1 MKKNKKYFL
10 FIIVITFFIILFSNI
25 SLSHDNNTY
34 KTISVS
40 RGDTLWS
47 IAKEIKNNNTSY
59 SDKNIQEII
68 YEIKRINNIS
78 DSNLKV
84 GQELSIP
91 N

>member
-1 MKKNKKYFL
+1 MKTFRT
-10 FIIVITFFIILFSNI
+10 FILLIIFIILLMTLFSNV
-25 SLSHDNNTY
+25 SLSYDKSTY

-40 RGDTLWS
+40 NGDTLWS
-47 IAKEIKNNNTSY
+47 IARDIKNSNVNY

-68 YEIKRINNIS
+68 YEIKKINNIS